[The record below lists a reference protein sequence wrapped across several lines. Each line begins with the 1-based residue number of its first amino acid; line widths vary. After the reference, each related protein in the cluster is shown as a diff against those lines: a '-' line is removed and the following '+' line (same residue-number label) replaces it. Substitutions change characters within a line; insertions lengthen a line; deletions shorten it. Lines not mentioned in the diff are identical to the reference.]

1 MELFESAAI
10 ALNLWE
16 VNVEREKKKT
26 EKCGKGLDIF
36 SVLGYNK
43 DKEALTN
50 SQRPPTG

>member
-16 VNVEREKKKT
+16 VNVEREKKKA

-36 SVLGYNK
+36 SVLEYNK
-43 DKEALTN
+43 GKEALTN